1 MPTFAASPDAQLHY
15 LVDDF
20 TEPWTQPET
29 ILLLHGNCESSLAW
43 YAWVPLLARRFRVV
57 RPDMRGYGASTP
69 MPRDFKWSLDVIIDD
84 YARLMDSLGVKVFHL
99 VGANPGPKIS
109 ELASRDGIKISA
121 NLPDLRPA
129 VCAGQVY
136 VCAIRHGTGL
146 KSKML
151 EAMAMQMPIVG
162 YPGAVV
168 GLAGTP
174 GTHYLVAQDPKEFA
188 DHVVALLEQPERAGR
203 LAQAGREL
211 VEQEYSWESRARV
224 YEDLYQTVMKE
235 RELRS
240 RH

>member
-1 MPTFAASPDAQLHY
+1 VVPRGKVDLVPYGTDTEYFHPVPVDKTAGTLVFHSHLGYAPNIEAALEFAN
-15 LVDDF
+15 
-20 TEPWTQPET
+20 T
-29 ILLLHGNCESSLAW
+29 ILPLVRER
-43 YAWVPLLARRFRVV
+43 VPRAIL
-57 RPDMRGYGASTP
+57 
-69 MPRDFKWSLDVIIDD
+69 
-84 YARLMDSLGVKVFHL
+84 HL
-99 VGANPGPKIS
+99 VGANPGARIT
-109 ELASRDGIKISA
+109 ELASREGIRIFA

-136 VCAIRHGTGL
+136 VCPIRHGTGL

-174 GTHYLVAQDPKEFA
+174 GRHYLVARRPEELA
-188 DHVVALLEQPERAGR
+188 DHVVGLLADPARASR
-203 LAQAGREL
+203 LARAGREL

-240 RH
+240 CH